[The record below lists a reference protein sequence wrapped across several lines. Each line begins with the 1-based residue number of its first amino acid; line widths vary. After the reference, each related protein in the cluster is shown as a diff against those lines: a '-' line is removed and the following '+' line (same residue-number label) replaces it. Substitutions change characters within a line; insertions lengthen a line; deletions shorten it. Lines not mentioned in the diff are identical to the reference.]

1 MATTEMN
8 CLAGGGGSGNYV
20 HESDI
25 TITTGNYSKTVDFDI
40 NYVVFSGTRTSDSYK
55 FHSFY
60 NRVDA
65 TNNSTSGAYKGYGS
79 NISIQSSS
87 AAPVESA
94 YAAIAISSDKKTVE
108 VYCGGNMKNIDVII
122 AG

>member
-1 MATTEMN
+1 MQNKMITGS
-8 CLAGGGGSGNYV
+8 GGGGNYV
-20 HESDI
+20 HESDV
-25 TITTGNYSKTVDFDI
+25 TITSGNYSKTVDFDI
-40 NYVVFSGTRTSDSYK
+40 NYVVFSGIRTSDNYK

-65 TNNSTSGAYKGYGS
+65 TNNSNSGAYKGYGVS
-79 NISIQSSS
+79 NIAVQSSS

-108 VYCGGNMKNIDVII
+108 IYCDGNMKNIDVII

>member
-1 MATTEMN
+1 MAKVRAS
-8 CLAGGGGSGNYV
+8 LGGSGGGGNYV

-25 TITTGNYSKTVDFDI
+25 TITSGNYSKTVDFDI
-40 NYVVFSGTRTSDSYK
+40 NYVVFSGIRTSDNYK

-65 TNNSTSGAYKGYGS
+65 TNNSNSGAYRGFGS
-79 NISIQSSS
+79 NITIQSGS
-87 AAPVESA
+87 ALPVDTSYGAIGVSA
-94 YAAIAISSDKKTVE
+94 DKKTVE
-108 VYCGGNMKNIDVII
+108 VYCDSNMKNIDIVI

>member
-1 MATTEMN
+1 MAKSQINFGE
-8 CLAGGGGSGNYV
+8 LGGGASNYV

-40 NYVVFSGTRTSDSYK
+40 NYVVFSGIRTSDNYK

-65 TNNSTSGAYKGYGS
+65 TNNSNSGAYKGYGS

-87 AAPVESA
+87 VAPVEGA
-94 YAAIAISSDKKTVE
+94 YSAIAISSDKKTVE
-108 VYCGGNMKNIDVII
+108 IYCDGNMKNIDVVI